1 MSDKRVQRQD
11 RFHHFDKLNIRV
23 EKIQVGWGK
32 KSENCKQVHIILY
45 LNLRVSTSKLLSK
58 PIFYQIP

>member
-23 EKIQVGWGK
+23 EKMQVGWGK

-45 LNLRVSTSKLLSK
+45 FEPKSEYFKASFET
-58 PIFYQIP
+58 